1 MKFLELKNYYALLF
15 PTKFITEG
23 VPGTIIDAYS
33 AGVPV
38 IASRWHSFTDVIDDG
53 ITGIGYEIYNNEL
66 LIKMIKEAIQ
76 SPKKMMEMK
85 KNCLKKAKQ
94 YLPENAIGILLDK
107 FS

>member
-1 MKFLELKNYYALLF
+1 MVPYDKSVDVIKNYYALLF

-76 SPKKMMEMK
+76 SPEKMMEMK
-85 KNCLKKAKQ
+85 KQIWQCRHFITA
-94 YLPENAIGILLDK
+94 
-107 FS
+107 